1 MEDHATQGSQS
12 GQRDDH
18 WGALIKLSSDSRE
31 AGRAAGFAWAEDE
44 ARRGYVHPVSHVPNA
59 RIVIEHARRAFGGMT
74 HGRPRAFIRGFVQG
88 VSEYWRSHGSRS
100 S

>member
-1 MEDHATQGSQS
+1 MNDHAPQSSQPL
-12 GQRDDH
+12 RPDDH
-18 WGALIKLSSDSRE
+18 SGALIRLSSDSWE
-31 AGRAAGFAWAEDE
+31 AGRTAGFAWAEDE

-59 RIVIEHARRAFGGMT
+59 RIVIEHARHAFGGMT